1 MKISPILGEIQSI
14 CRSLG
19 QAQVLRSADVGDEH
33 GLRSA
38 YRQLVLSALAVIR
51 DRCADIEGALQ
62 LEIEDLAARS
72 LGHSTEDPFDANP
85 Y

>member
-1 MKISPILGEIQSI
+1 
-14 CRSLG
+14 
-19 QAQVLRSADVGDEH
+19 
-33 GLRSA
+33 
-38 YRQLVLSALAVIR
+38 VLSSLAVIR

-72 LGHSTEDPFDANP
+72 MGHSVDDPFDANP

>member
-1 MKISPILGEIQSI
+1 MKIRPILGEIQSI

-19 QAQVLRSADVGDEH
+19 QAQSLRSADVGDQH

-38 YRQLVLSALAVIR
+38 YRQLVLSSLAVIR
-51 DRCADIEGALQ
+51 DLCTDIEDALQ

-72 LGHSTEDPFDANP
+72 MGHSIEDPFDANP

>member
-1 MKISPILGEIQSI
+1 MKISPILGEIQAI

-19 QAQVLRSADVGDEH
+19 QAQALRSSDVSDQH

-38 YRQLVLSALAVIR
+38 YRQLVLSSLAVIR

-72 LGHSTEDPFDANP
+72 MGHSVDDPFDANP